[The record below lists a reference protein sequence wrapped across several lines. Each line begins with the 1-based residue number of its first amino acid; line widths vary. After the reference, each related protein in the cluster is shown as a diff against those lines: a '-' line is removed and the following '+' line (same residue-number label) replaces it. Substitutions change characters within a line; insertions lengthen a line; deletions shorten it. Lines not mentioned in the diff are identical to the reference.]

1 MRHQKTFLSRS
12 MRFLGNMLSPSGRRG
27 RLSILIYHRVIPEPD
42 PMQPEEIDRDTFDWH
57 LALLA
62 EQFNVLPLSEA
73 VSRLRDGT
81 LPARAAC
88 ITFDDG
94 YADNCEVA
102 LPVLRQWKLPA
113 TFFVATGYL
122 NGGRMWNDTIIESVR
137 RAPGAT
143 LNLSGLGMGVHSIAT
158 MEDRRNTLERLIADL
173 KYLSPTQRQER
184 VRELARH
191 IAAPLPDDL
200 MMRTD
205 QVRTMHNAGMEI
217 GGHTVTHP
225 IFSVIDDE
233 TVRREIAEGREQL
246 ESIIGGRVS
255 LFAYPNGRPGTD
267 YKPVHVEI
275 VRSMGFAAAV
285 STAWGVCSADSDPY
299 QLPRFC
305 PWDRTPARFGLRMLR
320 SYLA

>member
-1 MRHQKTFLSRS
+1 
-12 MRFLGNMLSPSGRRG
+12 
-27 RLSILIYHRVIPEPD
+27 
-42 PMQPEEIDRDTFDWH
+42 MQPEEIDRDMFDWH
-57 LALLA
+57 MGLMA
-62 EQFNVLPLSEA
+62 EQFNVLPLAEA
-73 VSRLRDGT
+73 ASRLRDGT
-81 LPARAAC
+81 LPERAAC

-102 LPVLRQWKLPA
+102 LPILRRWKLPA

-137 RAPGAT
+137 RASGAT
-143 LNLSGLGMGVHSIAT
+143 LDLSELRMGVHSIGT
-158 MEDRRNTLERLIADL
+158 LEQRRNTLETLIADL
-173 KYLSPTQRQER
+173 KYLSPPQRQQR
-184 VRELARH
+184 VQELARH

-205 QVRTMHNAGMEI
+205 QVRAMHSAGMEI

-225 IFSVIDDE
+225 IFSVIDDA
-233 TVRREIAEGREQL
+233 TVRREIVEGREQL

-267 YKPVHVEI
+267 YKPVHVGI
-275 VRSMGFAAAV
+275 VRGMGFTAAV
-285 STAWGVCSADSDPY
+285 STAWGVCSADSDLY

-305 PWDRTPARFGLRMLR
+305 PWDRTPTRFGLRLLR
-320 SYLA
+320 NYLR